1 MFFPHSTAILLVN
14 KQPAPALPTHPSAGD
29 RDPRGSSAPSA
40 LKEDLAAP
48 EPSHTMR
55 WLIFYTWSIIVI
67 ISNHYS
73 LLVDDDDDD
82 DGGGDGGDGD
92 GDVPQMFNLSCG
104 SITIFCGK

>member
-1 MFFPHSTAILLVN
+1 
-14 KQPAPALPTHPSAGD
+14 
-29 RDPRGSSAPSA
+29 
-40 LKEDLAAP
+40 
-48 EPSHTMR
+48 MR

-82 DGGGDGGDGD
+82 DDDGGGGG

>member
-1 MFFPHSTAILLVN
+1 
-14 KQPAPALPTHPSAGD
+14 
-29 RDPRGSSAPSA
+29 
-40 LKEDLAAP
+40 
-48 EPSHTMR
+48 MR

-82 DGGGDGGDGD
+82 DDDDGGGG